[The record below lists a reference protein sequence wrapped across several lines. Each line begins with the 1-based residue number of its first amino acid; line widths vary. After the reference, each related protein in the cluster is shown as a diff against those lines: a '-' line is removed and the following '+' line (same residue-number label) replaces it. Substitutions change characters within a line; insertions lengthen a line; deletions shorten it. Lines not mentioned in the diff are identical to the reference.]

1 MTFSLTPGATP
12 RWGPPV
18 KQFKIEVALAF
29 TNEEKHCQCLTPFW
43 NWDPISE
50 GPDQYII
57 EWRRPGLTWSLW
69 NSFLGRHG
77 PHLRSTPAAPSDRKF
92 LPAWVERLQ
101 AGLRPEVWLPST
113 ITNKMVWDGFDP
125 ANQEQGRIYD
135 QLPRGWRRSWA
146 CGWPQKLPCSSSNWW
161 LPWMGGAY
169 IDGHVFT
176 CQHTSDA
183 SK

>member
-1 MTFSLTPGATP
+1 MPDPLLKL
-12 RWGPPV
+12 GP
-18 KQFKIEVALAF
+18 
-29 TNEEKHCQCLTPFW
+29 
-43 NWDPISE
+43 DPISE

-92 LPAWVERLQ
+92 LPAWVKRLQ

-135 QLPRGWRRSWA
+135 QLPRGWRRSEGTEVLGLWVA
-146 CGWPQKLPCSSSNWW
+146 PEVALLVLQLMTALDGGRLHRWPCLYLS
-161 LPWMGGAY
+161 AY
-169 IDGHVFT
+169 IWCF
-176 CQHTSDA
+176 
-183 SK
+183 